1 MISHILR
8 TNFLLIFLAVGGMSD
23 DQVNSYIDMAS
34 GMSTTFLKF
43 IAYGIWYMSKAAK
56 PLGELYKTIDTY
68 TFGSA
73 RYLAF
78 GLFALVMY
86 YISMF
91 VFFIIRIVV
100 GQLYALYLVVS
111 GSKAAAVTAGVASKV
126 ASEVVNNAAGA
137 AAGSDSE
144 EF

>member
-1 MISHILR
+1 
-8 TNFLLIFLAVGGMSD
+8 MSD

-34 GMSTTFLKF
+34 GMNTTLLKF
-43 IAYGIWYMSKAAK
+43 IAYGMWYMSKAAK

-73 RYLAF
+73 RYLFF

-91 VFFIIRIVV
+91 VFFIIKFFVAK
-100 GQLYALYLVVS
+100 LYALYLVVS
-111 GSKAAAVTAGVASKV
+111 GSKAAAVTAGVATKV
-126 ASEVVNNAAGA
+126 ASGVVNNAAGA
-137 AAGSDSE
+137 SAGSDSE
-144 EF
+144 DF